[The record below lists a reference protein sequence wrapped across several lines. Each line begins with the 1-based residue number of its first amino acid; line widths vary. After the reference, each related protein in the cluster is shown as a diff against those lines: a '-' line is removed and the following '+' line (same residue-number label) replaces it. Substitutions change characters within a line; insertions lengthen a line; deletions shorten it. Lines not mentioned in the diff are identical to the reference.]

1 MAAALSDVDL
11 LGRLVGFD
19 TVSHKSNLP
28 LADFLAEYAGA
39 GVEVERHSSP
49 DHADKANLILRFGPD
64 GGDDRSGLVLSGH
77 MDVVPAEEEEWE
89 GDPFVLRDDGERL
102 YGRGTCDM
110 KGFLAVALNVAREAR
125 GLKAPLVLVF
135 THDEEVGTLGARR
148 LVESWPA
155 ATSLPRQGI
164 VGEPTRLTV
173 VRMHKGYTKL
183 RVTLQ
188 GVSAHS
194 GYPHLGR
201 NAIEGMARVLVSL
214 RGLRHRWEKA
224 GGPNAEYFPEVP
236 FMSLNVGVIRGGTAT
251 NVVPDRCVLG
261 LGVRPLPGMHAP
273 GIVGSIR
280 DAVANAAGEM
290 PFSLEQTGE
299 SPPLLLDADAP
310 IHRSLLD
317 LTGQE
322 AGASVSF
329 ATDAGWLARAGME
342 CVVFGPGSIT
352 EAHKPNE
359 FVARADLAR
368 ARTYLEQAVERLVCR

>member
-1 MAAALSDVDL
+1 MAGLSDVDL

-28 LADFLAEYAGA
+28 LADFVAEYAGPEA
-39 GVEVERHSSP
+39 TVERHLSP
-49 DHADKANLILRFGPD
+49 DGDKANLILRFGPEQ
-64 GGDDRSGLVLSGH
+64 DDRSGLVLSGH

-89 GDPFVLRDDGERL
+89 SDPFALRDDGERL
-102 YGRGTCDM
+102 FGRGTCDM

-148 LVESWPA
+148 LVEAGPA
-155 ATSLPRQGI
+155 ASLPRQAI
-164 VGEPTRLTV
+164 VGEPTRLVV
-173 VRMHKGYTKL
+173 VRMHKGFTNL

-194 GYPHLGR
+194 GYPHLGK

-236 FMSLNVGVIRGGTAT
+236 YVSLNVGVIAGGTAT
-251 NVVPDRCVLG
+251 NIVPDRCVLG
-261 LGVRPLPGMHAP
+261 LGVRPLPGTHLP

-280 DAVANAAGEM
+280 EAVANAAGDM

-299 SPPLLLDADAP
+299 SPPLLLDADAAV
-310 IHRSLLD
+310 HRTLMG

-322 AGASVSF
+322 VDASVSF

-359 FVARADLAR
+359 FVSKADLAR
-368 ARTYLEQAVERLVCR
+368 ARTCLEQAVERLACHR